1 MHSLKAMVY
10 EEKEQER
17 KKRRLRNY
25 FVLMCGWRSDLRCR
39 SSVMQ
44 VVLMWLLGRYMG

>member
-1 MHSLKAMVY
+1 MHSLKAMVC

-25 FVLMCGWRSDLRCR
+25 FVFMWEWRREVRCR